1 MKNLTWQ
8 NPEQLFVAQE
18 LINKVKS
25 KCCGIKDKDK
35 IILFFK
41 NAEDGFNRDN
51 GIIGF
56 EIAGKDMRFHKA
68 NATIDA
74 NKKTVIISAPGVKA
88 PIAARYGFRNFQ
100 IGNLQN
106 VQGLPVLPFRTD
118 K

>member
-1 MKNLTWQ
+1 MQKYIIAAW
-8 NPEQLFVAQE
+8 
-18 LINKVKS
+18 S
-25 KCCGIKDKDK
+25 DK
-35 IILFFK
+35 INLFFK

>member
-1 MKNLTWQ
+1 MNWAASAGVFKE
-8 NPEQLFVAQE
+8 P
-18 LINKVKS
+18 S
-25 KCCGIKDKDK
+25 KTITSGAKTTKQIRMM
-35 IILFFK
+35 ITSST
-41 NAEDGFNRDN
+41 
-51 GIIGF
+51 
-56 EIAGKDMRFHKA
+56 HKA

-106 VQGLPVLPFRTD
+106 IQGLPVLPFRTD